1 MKTSFTF
8 PFFAWLQRFSAHG
21 TLWVMTFALFVL
33 GTLCSPS
40 VATAADSSGNWNLE
54 DGSGHRLGAVLYE
67 RSNID
72 SSAGLRLKLTAES
85 DGLKLDHARP
95 LMLSDGRGQ
104 NWSLANRSGE
114 LMANNDGA
122 TPVAS
127 SQYDAS
133 CLNPTPS
140 DGVPLEMTVVSS
152 AGDLSFALS
161 PGQVQTLHSLTDAC
175 AN

>member
-1 MKTSFTF
+1 MKKSFTF
-8 PFFAWLQRFSAHG
+8 SVSPRFQRFAAHG
-21 TLWVMTFALFVL
+21 TTWMMAFALFAL
-33 GTLCSPS
+33 GTLFNPS
-40 VATAADSSGNWNLE
+40 LAAAADSSGNWNLD

-72 SSAGLRLKLTAES
+72 SSAGLRLKLNAES

-95 LMLSDGRGQ
+95 LVLSDGRGQ
-104 NWSLANRSGE
+104 DWSLANRSGE
-114 LMANNDGA
+114 LMASNDGA
-122 TPVAS
+122 IPVAS
-127 SQYDAS
+127 SQYDAG
-133 CLNPTPS
+133 CLKPIPS

-152 AGDLSFALS
+152 AGDLSFSLS